1 MEFVLRQRYVN
12 VFMDMKDLI
21 ATSPLVYP
29 LAIMELQLS
38 LTLVNVMKVGK
49 EGFVIGQ
56 FAIQT
61 AVNRVIACNQMFVN
75 VTSVGKV
82 QIGLPLVIL
91 RILFYMTPTV

>member
-61 AVNRVIACNQMFVN
+61 AVNRVIACNQMY
-75 VTSVGKV
+75 VTVASVGKV